1 MIHASVRM
9 KFVSGKFSEARDI
22 LLALVEP
29 TQVAPGCLGCGIY
42 KCLREQYVL
51 LFEQWWETQDDL
63 DQYLRSD
70 PYNRVIVAM
79 EHTTRDGKPKIL
91 KKCTLPLTGAGVVD
105 TIVTDLAVIEVTPEG
120 LTLAEIS
127 PDTTVEA
134 VQNATEAALSVSS
147 TLKKISV

>member
-9 KFVSGKFSEARDI
+9 KFVPGKFSEARDI

-79 EHTTRDGKPKIL
+79 EMAMEH
-91 KKCTLPLTGAGVVD
+91 PL
-105 TIVTDLAVIEVTPEG
+105 IRFS
-120 LTLAEIS
+120 EIS
-127 PDTTVEA
+127 HSAGLETIERARSVTV
-134 VQNATEAALSVSS
+134 N
-147 TLKKISV
+147 

>member
-9 KFVSGKFSEARDI
+9 KFVPGKFSEARDI

-42 KCLREQYVL
+42 KCLRERYVL

-79 EHTTRDGKPKIL
+79 EMAMEH
-91 KKCTLPLTGAGVVD
+91 PL
-105 TIVTDLAVIEVTPEG
+105 IRFS
-120 LTLAEIS
+120 EIS
-127 PDTTVEA
+127 HSAGLETIERARSVTV
-134 VQNATEAALSVSS
+134 N
-147 TLKKISV
+147 

>member
-9 KFVSGKFSEARDI
+9 KFVPGKFSEARDI

-42 KCLREQYVL
+42 KCLRERYVL

-79 EHTTRDGKPKIL
+79 EMAMEH
-91 KKCTLPLTGAGVVD
+91 PL
-105 TIVTDLAVIEVTPEG
+105 IRFS
-120 LTLAEIS
+120 EIS
-127 PDTTVEA
+127 HSAGLETIERARSITV
-134 VQNATEAALSVSS
+134 N
-147 TLKKISV
+147 